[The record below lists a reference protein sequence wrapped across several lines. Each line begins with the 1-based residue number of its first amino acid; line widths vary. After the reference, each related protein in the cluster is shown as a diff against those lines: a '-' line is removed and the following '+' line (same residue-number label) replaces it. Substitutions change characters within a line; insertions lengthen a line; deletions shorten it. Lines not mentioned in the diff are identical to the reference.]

1 MIAIISNEI
10 DNYQNYIFKNNYK
23 QNYKKEIKKC
33 FNYNLKNH
41 PNFFLNQLH
50 YQSLK
55 NRTVI
60 DHYKNIKNKNKIKLF
75 IFLDVVEN
83 IETFSK
89 KPKILLIMEYKSIK
103 PFLYE
108 RSNHKFFDKVF
119 TFEKSLI
126 NNKKYFFFNGLQVI
140 TKKTIF
146 LTNKKNQK
154 YCIFFSNKLNENKNL
169 YFQKRLKII
178 DFFKNEQEKIS
189 LYGSNWDKFV
199 VPMNAKFKK
208 KIFFNIVIKFFDF
221 FNFKIKKYNKIWKGY
236 TRNLIKTSS
245 KYKFSFVIENSS
257 TLSGRIFLAFY
268 SGTVPIYFGDTSKI
282 KLIPKSCYINLKNF
296 STFDQL
302 EKFISK
308 IDINKYSIYRKKIQ
322 NFLRSEKYQRFT
334 VENDAIRVFKIVNMF
349 KKVKFNKLK
358 NF

>member
-1 MIAIISNEI
+1 MIAIISNKI

-55 NRTVI
+55 NQTKI

-126 NNKKYFFFNGLQVI
+126 DNKKYFFFNGLQVI
-140 TKKTIF
+140 TKKIIF
-146 LTNKKNQK
+146 LTNKKKNQK

-169 YFQKRLKII
+169 YFQKRLEII
-178 DFFKNEQEKIS
+178 DYFKNQQKLS
-189 LYGSNWDKFV
+189 LYGGNWDKFV
-199 VPMNAKFKK
+199 VPMNAKFIKK
-208 KIFFNIVIKFFDF
+208 FFLNIVIKFFDI
-221 FNFKIKKYNKIWKGY
+221 FNFKIKKYNEIWKGFAK
-236 TRNLIKTSS
+236 NLITTTS
-245 KYKFSFVIENSS
+245 KYKFCFVIENSS
-257 TLSGRIFLAFY
+257 TLSGRIFLSFF

-296 STFDQL
+296 KKLDQL

-308 IDINKYSIYRKKIQ
+308 INRKKYIFYQKKIQ
-322 NFLRSEKYQRFT
+322 NFLKSENYQKFSA
-334 VENDAIRVFKIVNMF
+334 ENDAIKIFKATKNI
-349 KKVKFNKLK
+349 LK
-358 NF
+358 HN